1 MTRSTLPRSRGSGAK
16 LYAGRSLRRACTR
29 QRCGPIAR
37 RSCGQPMAATSND
50 VAAWICV
57 RRFSQQPSGEAC
69 DELCELQPFAKGRLR
84 AAALLRAYS
93 RGTKPA
99 EDAHVCQ
106 NCGPPRAEASAR
118 RTYVRCVFGSQLAKR
133 TQQATAGGFVPP
145 HLRAMRVRVAARE
158 AHATS
163 NRSRPTKKAG
173 FAETKPAVLVE
184 LPGFEPRIPEPKSDV
199 LPLHHSS
206 IRCSKAGQ
214 RYTIF
219 FNWQPRS
226 PFFARGFF
234 GRNPTGHQQSCGV
247 GSEQVPTRNRLD
259 KRPPRKVFPAEP
271 PRTSLSRKLPTPVWP

>member
-1 MTRSTLPRSRGSGAK
+1 MIHP
-16 LYAGRSLRRACTR
+16 
-29 QRCGPIAR
+29 
-37 RSCGQPMAATSND
+37 
-50 VAAWICV
+50 
-57 RRFSQQPSGEAC
+57 QPSGEAC
-69 DELCELQPFAKGRLR
+69 DEQQREAALRQR
-84 AAALLRAYS
+84 AAAGCRAIAHMLMRVGACGGRTRLELRA
-93 RGTKPA
+93 
-99 EDAHVCQ
+99 
-106 NCGPPRAEASAR
+106 SA
-118 RTYVRCVFGSQLAKR
+118 C
-133 TQQATAGGFVPP
+133 GGFGPP
-145 HLRAMRVRVAARE
+145 HLRAMRVRVAACE

-234 GRNPTGHQQSCGV
+234 GRTPTGHQQSCGV